1 MEQFSHG
8 QFSSMKRWSLQDKKA
23 DGVTVINFMQIL
35 AELKLTRRESDPEL
49 WGMSGPQHIIRGQ
62 QYKGNVLLNALN
74 QLDIT
79 VKNICDREL
88 TWRKASSVLKLG
100 VFGVTIE
107 IGTGDLD
114 AWNQGYDYFRR
125 NCIFYEWSVCIP
137 GENFASLL
145 IWNSSLLSEQIR
157 KGDSPFCRGASRT

>member
-62 QYKGNVLLNALN
+62 QYKRNVVSNALYLWERAYLKESVQRFETGSFWSYN
-74 QLDIT
+74 R
-79 VKNICDREL
+79 DRDRRPGCLKPRIWLFQKEL
-88 TWRKASSVLKLG
+88 YFLWMIILLTRWKLCILTDLKL
-100 VFGVTIE
+100 FLAEWT
-107 IGTGDLD
+107 DS
-114 AWNQGYDYFRR
+114 QGGFS
-125 NCIFYEWSVCIP
+125 F
-137 GENFASLL
+137 L
-145 IWNSSLLSEQIR
+145 
-157 KGDSPFCRGASRT
+157 